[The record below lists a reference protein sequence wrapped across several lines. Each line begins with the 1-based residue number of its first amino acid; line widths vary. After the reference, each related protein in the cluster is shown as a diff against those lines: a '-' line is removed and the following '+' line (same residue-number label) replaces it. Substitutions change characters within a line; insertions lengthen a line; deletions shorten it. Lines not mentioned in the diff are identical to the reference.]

1 MTFQKAKEEYKW
13 KQWKEQEEKILR
25 ESGMNEDKIAYL
37 RKLDWQDFNAERR
50 FWDHYSSDQEKLYTQ
65 RKEETMNLL
74 NSEQLLDHIANKQ
87 LWEILRNTDP
97 KTMEIILMKIWG
109 FTVKEISE
117 YLHLPEK
124 TIYTRM
130 SRLKSKIQKC
140 CVEIKKS

>member
-13 KQWKEQEEKILR
+13 KQWKEQEEKVLR
-25 ESGMNEDKIAYL
+25 ESVMSEEKILYL
-37 RKLDWQDFNAERR
+37 RELDWKDFNTERR

-65 RKEETMNLL
+65 RKEETMDLL
-74 NSEQLLDHIANKQ
+74 NSEQLLDHIENKQ
-87 LWEILRNTDP
+87 MWEILRNTDS
-97 KTMEIILMKIWG
+97 KTMQMILMKIWG

-130 SRLKSKIQKC
+130 NRLKSKIQKC
-140 CVEIKKS
+140 CVDIKKS

>member
-50 FWDHYSSDQEKLYTQ
+50 FWDHYSSDQGKLYTQ

-74 NSEQLLDHIANKQ
+74 NSEQLLDHIENKQ

-97 KTMEIILMKIWG
+97 KTIQIILMKIWG
-109 FTVKEISE
+109 FTIKEISE

-124 TIYTRM
+124 TIYIRM
-130 SRLKSKIQKC
+130 SRLKSKIQKR
-140 CVEIKKS
+140 CVVIKKS

>member
-1 MTFQKAKEEYKW
+1 
-13 KQWKEQEEKILR
+13 
-25 ESGMNEDKIAYL
+25 
-37 RKLDWQDFNAERR
+37 
-50 FWDHYSSDQEKLYTQ
+50 
-65 RKEETMNLL
+65 
-74 NSEQLLDHIANKQ
+74 
-87 LWEILRNTDP
+87 
-97 KTMEIILMKIWG
+97 MKIWG

>member
-74 NSEQLLDHIANKQ
+74 NSEQLLDHIENKQ

-97 KTMEIILMKIWG
+97 KTIQIILMKIWG
-109 FTVKEISE
+109 FTIKEISE

-124 TIYTRM
+124 TIYIRM
-130 SRLKSKIQKC
+130 SRLKSKIQKR
-140 CVEIKKS
+140 CVVIKKS

>member
-13 KQWKEQEEKILR
+13 KQWKEQEEKVLR
-25 ESGMNEDKIAYL
+25 ESGMSEDKIAYL

-130 SRLKSKIQKC
+130 SRLKSKIQKR
-140 CVEIKKS
+140 CVVIKKS

>member
-74 NSEQLLDHIANKQ
+74 NSEQLLDHIENKQ

-97 KTMEIILMKIWG
+97 KTMQIILMKIWG
-109 FTVKEISE
+109 FTIKEISE

-130 SRLKSKIQKC
+130 SRLKSKIQKR
-140 CVEIKKS
+140 CVVIKKS

>member
-25 ESGMNEDKIAYL
+25 ESGMSEDKIAYL

-74 NSEQLLDHIANKQ
+74 NSEQLLDHIENKQ

-117 YLHLPEK
+117 YLYLPEK

-130 SRLKSKIQKC
+130 NRLKSKIQKC

>member
-13 KQWKEQEEKILR
+13 KQWKEQEEKVLR
-25 ESGMNEDKIAYL
+25 ESGMSEDKIAYL

-74 NSEQLLDHIANKQ
+74 NSEQLLDHIENKQ

-97 KTMEIILMKIWG
+97 KTMQIILMKIWG
-109 FTVKEISE
+109 FTIKEISE

-130 SRLKSKIQKC
+130 SRLKSKIQKR
-140 CVEIKKS
+140 CVVIKKS

>member
-13 KQWKEQEEKILR
+13 KQWKEQEEKVLR
-25 ESGMNEDKIAYL
+25 ESGMSEDKIAYL

-97 KTMEIILMKIWG
+97 KTMQIILMKIWG
-109 FTVKEISE
+109 FSIKEISE

-124 TIYTRM
+124 TIYIRM
-130 SRLKSKIQKC
+130 SRLKSKIQKR
-140 CVEIKKS
+140 CVVIKKS

>member
-25 ESGMNEDKIAYL
+25 ESGMSEDKIAYL

-74 NSEQLLDHIANKQ
+74 NSEQLLDHIENKQ

-97 KTMEIILMKIWG
+97 KTMQIILMKIWG
-109 FTVKEISE
+109 FTIKEISE

-130 SRLKSKIQKC
+130 SRLKSKIQKR
-140 CVEIKKS
+140 CVVIKKS

>member
-13 KQWKEQEEKILR
+13 KKWKEQEEKILR
-25 ESGMNEDKIAYL
+25 ESGMIEDKIAYL

-74 NSEQLLDHIANKQ
+74 NSEQLLDHIENKQ

-97 KTMEIILMKIWG
+97 KTMQIILMKIWG
-109 FTVKEISE
+109 FTIKEISE

-130 SRLKSKIQKC
+130 SRLKSKIQKR
-140 CVEIKKS
+140 CVVIKKS

>member
-140 CVEIKKS
+140 CAEIKKS

>member
-74 NSEQLLDHIANKQ
+74 NSEQLLDHIENKQ

-140 CVEIKKS
+140 CAEIKKS

>member
-97 KTMEIILMKIWG
+97 KTMQIILMKIWG
-109 FTVKEISE
+109 FTIKEISE

-130 SRLKSKIQKC
+130 SRLKSKIQKR
-140 CVEIKKS
+140 CVVIKKS

>member
-13 KQWKEQEEKILR
+13 KQWKEQEEKVLR
-25 ESGMNEDKIAYL
+25 ESGMSEDKIAYL

-74 NSEQLLDHIANKQ
+74 NSEQLLDHIENKQ

-117 YLHLPEK
+117 YLYLPEK

>member
-1 MTFQKAKEEYKW
+1 MTFQKAKEEHKW
-13 KQWKEQEEKILR
+13 KQWKEQEEKVLR
-25 ESGMNEDKIAYL
+25 ESGMSEDKIAYL

-74 NSEQLLDHIANKQ
+74 NNEQLLDHIANKQ

-140 CVEIKKS
+140 CAEIKKS

>member
-13 KQWKEQEEKILR
+13 KQWKEQEEKVLR
-25 ESGMNEDKIAYL
+25 ESGMSEDKIAYL

-140 CVEIKKS
+140 CAEIKKS

>member
-1 MTFQKAKEEYKW
+1 M
-13 KQWKEQEEKILR
+13 
-25 ESGMNEDKIAYL
+25 SEDKIAYL

-140 CVEIKKS
+140 CAEIKKS

>member
-1 MTFQKAKEEYKW
+1 
-13 KQWKEQEEKILR
+13 
-25 ESGMNEDKIAYL
+25 
-37 RKLDWQDFNAERR
+37 
-50 FWDHYSSDQEKLYTQ
+50 
-65 RKEETMNLL
+65 MNLL

-130 SRLKSKIQKC
+130 SRLKSKIQKR
-140 CVEIKKS
+140 CVVIKKS

>member
-74 NSEQLLDHIANKQ
+74 NSEQLLDHIENKQ

-97 KTMEIILMKIWG
+97 KTIQIILMKIWG
-109 FTVKEISE
+109 FTIKEISE

-124 TIYTRM
+124 TIYIRM

-140 CVEIKKS
+140 CAEIKKS